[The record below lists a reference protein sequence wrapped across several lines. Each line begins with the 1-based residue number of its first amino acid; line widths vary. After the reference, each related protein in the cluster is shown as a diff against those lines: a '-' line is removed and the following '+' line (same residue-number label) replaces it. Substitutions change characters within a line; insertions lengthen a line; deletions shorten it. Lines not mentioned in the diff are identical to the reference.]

1 MAHCDSMRARRIS
14 DIDWD
19 TWRPTDLATLVF
31 VHRNGRLLLIHKK
44 RGLGAGK
51 LNGPGGR
58 LEIGE
63 TLDACASREVREELR
78 ITPKGLE
85 KRGELRFQFV
95 DGYAIH
101 VHVYRA
107 SDFEGTPSET
117 PEAIPHWVDEDQI
130 PYDEMWEDDRIWL
143 PLLIAGTRFD
153 GRFIFDGDSMVDH
166 VLDVISSQVLTG

>member
-1 MAHCDSMRARRIS
+1 MQARRIS
-14 DIDWD
+14 DIDWAD
-19 TWRPTDLATLVF
+19 WEPTDLATLVF
-31 VHRNGRLLLIHKK
+31 VQRDGRLLLIHKK

-63 TLDACASREVREELR
+63 SFDACASREVQEELR
-78 ITPKGLE
+78 ITPKGLG
-85 KRGELRFQFV
+85 KMGELRFQFV
-95 DGYAIH
+95 DGYSIH

-117 PEAIPHWVDEDQI
+117 PEAIPVWIDEDRF
-130 PYDEMWEDDRIWL
+130 PYDEVWEDDRIWL

-153 GRFIFDGDSMVDH
+153 ARFILDGDSMVDH
-166 VLDVISSQVLTG
+166 MLGVIPSPDL

>member
-1 MAHCDSMRARRIS
+1 MRARRIS
-14 DIDWD
+14 DIDWAVW
-19 TWRPTDLATLVF
+19 TPTDLATLVF
-31 VHRNGRLLLIHKK
+31 VQRDERLLLIHKK

-63 TLDACASREVREELR
+63 TFDACASREVQEELC

-101 VHVYRA
+101 VHVFSA
-107 SDFEGTPSET
+107 TDFEGTPTET
-117 PEAIPHWVDEDQI
+117 PEAIPIWVDDDRV
-130 PYDEMWEDDRIWL
+130 PYEEMWEDDRIWL
-143 PLLIAGTRFD
+143 PRLIAGAPFA
-153 GRFIFDGDSMVDH
+153 GRFIFDADVMLDH
-166 VLDVISSQVLTG
+166 ELW

>member
-1 MAHCDSMRARRIS
+1 MQARRVS
-14 DIDWD
+14 DIDWAG
-19 TWRPTDLATLVF
+19 WKPTDFATLVF
-31 VHRNGRLLLIHKK
+31 VQKDGRLLLIHKK

-58 LEIGE
+58 LEVGE
-63 TLDACASREVREELR
+63 TFDACAVREVREELC

-85 KRGELRFQFV
+85 KMGELRFQFV
-95 DGYAIH
+95 DGYGIY

-117 PEAIPHWVDEDQI
+117 PEAIPIWVDEDRV

-153 GRFIFDGDSMVDH
+153 ANFIFEGDVMLDH
-166 VLDVISSQVLTG
+166 ELDVIPFSDPVGS